1 MGDTKYTPLIDGMV
15 WSYSRVKSFED
26 CKYRWFLKYVRPKVL
41 ISQVF
46 NDVQPTRADIDTAYI
61 RSELDK
67 DDVGLL
73 YEYLGIERKDMFFAN
88 YGTFM
93 HKLIELSLKGSK
105 TQGQLVDMYLQGFK
119 SEVKGRAPNEA
130 VFSNY
135 FKSGLEYLK
144 SITPLPYNTVDV
156 EKRIDLKIGG
166 LPFCGYIDLV
176 GEMDGSFYVI
186 DNKSRL
192 LKQRSGRT
200 KPTKSDIELDSY
212 LRQLYLY
219 SSYIEKQYSVLP
231 KALCINCFRNNLFIE
246 EPFKEQAYAESKDWF
261 LGNVAKIRREMEFKP
276 SVEFFK
282 CAYICE
288 MQDCCEYYKILREG
302 DVYKSRRY

>member
-1 MGDTKYTPLIDGMV
+1 MGGTKYTPLIDDMV

-26 CKYRWFLKYVRPKVL
+26 CNYRWFLKYIRPKLL

-46 NDVQPTRADIDTAYI
+46 NDERPTRVDIDTAYI

-73 YEYLGIERKDMFFAN
+73 YEYLGIEQKDMFFAS

-93 HKLIELSLKGSK
+93 HKLIELYLKGEKS
-105 TQGQLVDMYLQGFK
+105 QSQLVDMYLQGFK
-119 SEVKGRAPNEA
+119 SEVRGRAPNRT
-130 VFSNY
+130 VFANY
-135 FKSGLEYLK
+135 FKSGLQYLRNI
-144 SITPLPYNTVDV
+144 SPLPYNTVDV
-156 EKRIDLKIGG
+156 EKRVDLTIGG

-176 GEMDGSFYVI
+176 GEKEGSFYVI

-192 LKQRSGRT
+192 LKKRSNRA
-200 KPTKSDIELDSY
+200 KPTKSDLELDLY

-219 SSYIEKQYSVLP
+219 SLAIEVQYGVLP
-231 KALCINCFRNNLFIE
+231 KALCFNCFRNNLFIE
-246 EPFKEQAYAESKDWF
+246 EPFQEQAYAESKAW
-261 LGNVAKIRREMEFKP
+261 LLNSIEKIRCEAEFKP

-282 CAYICE
+282 CTHICE
-288 MQDCCEYYKILREG
+288 MQDHCEYYELLRKG
-302 DVYKSRRY
+302 